1 MNHSRLLIFC
11 LIFLPLLLP
20 AQKMI
25 SSGNLWNIYYSGDFS
40 GHGRANYLFFFKDS
54 VNINGQ
60 YYFQLYRDNDSTFN
74 KPIPTRNYYRE
85 KAGIV
90 SRWDSTLNKEMIV
103 YNFNLNINDTF
114 PIRNRAIK
122 VLSIDT
128 VQLFDN
134 IKRKR
139 IILYHPRYGTNPY
152 RLTYWIVG
160 IGWLSDPFHPDAAYL
175 SDGGASLNCFFS
187 NDKYIYGYSKDGCK
201 RKPGEIIIDQS
212 TEIKELV
219 GFQLLNNSG
228 DGNIAFRLDTPGRYQ
243 CQVFDAMGRLLQSPS
258 VSQGVNKVSL
268 TDAPKG
274 IYILHIYDLE
284 NQQQMGLKVVRQ

>member
-1 MNHSRLLIFC
+1 MKHSRLLIFC
-11 LIFLPLLLP
+11 FIFFPLLLP

-25 SSGNLWNIYYSGDFS
+25 SIGNLWNINFYGDFS
-40 GHGRANYLFFFKDS
+40 GHGRANTLFFFKDS
-54 VNINGQ
+54 LKINGQ

-74 KPIPTRNYYRE
+74 KPIPTRKYYRE

-90 SRWDSTLNKEMIV
+90 SRWDSTLNKDMIV

-122 VLSIDT
+122 VLNIDT
-128 VQLFDN
+128 IQLFDN
-134 IKRKR
+134 VKRKR
-139 IILYHPRYGTNPY
+139 LTFYHPQYGTNPY
-152 RLTYWIVG
+152 SLTYWIEG
-160 IGWLSDPFHPDAAYL
+160 IGGLSEPFHPEVTYL
-175 SDGGASLNCFFS
+175 TTSGSSLNCFFS
-187 NDKYIYGYSKDGCK
+187 NGKYVYGYDKEGCK
-201 RKPGEIIIDQS
+201 RRPGLIIIDKA

-228 DGNIAFRLDTPGRYQ
+228 DGNIAFRLETPGRYQ
-243 CQVFDAMGRLLQSPS
+243 CQVFDATGRRLQSPP

-284 NQQQMGLKVVRQ
+284 NQQQMGLKVVRH